1 MTPHS
6 RQHGHTVTY
15 NLTVWEKCQ
24 RQVSAARL
32 QSRAIQMTP
41 VTMSTRVNQMTSTTA
56 MSSHYSLRLLHLLVC
71 DGAAEPVNNHSAMSH
86 GVSNVTWSNWTCQQ
100 SFSNVTWCQKC
111 HMVSAM
117 SHDQAEPVNNLNK
130 YNFSVSKSM
139 YFKSKCLNFLKQ
151 KPAHAKCPNFFK

>member
-1 MTPHS
+1 M
-6 RQHGHTVTY
+6 
-15 NLTVWEKCQ
+15 
-24 RQVSAARL
+24 VSA
-32 QSRAIQMTP
+32 
-41 VTMSTRVNQMTSTTA
+41 MSHGLT
-56 MSSHYSLRLLHLLVC
+56 
-71 DGAAEPVNNHSAMSH
+71 EPVNSHSAMSH
-86 GVSNVTWSNWTCQQ
+86 DVR
-100 SFSNVTWCQKC
+100 NVTWCQQC